1 MTEEQPKK
9 IAEGAYGCV
18 FKPAITSQGEILSN
32 YINKIQ
38 IAKKATEKEPILGK
52 KLKQIPHY
60 RRYYAPSTQV
70 STLVLSAIDKQE
82 IKKCEV
88 LEKHPDRP
96 MVVSKIPYVGDRT
109 LGEQIEQYHTNLPT
123 TTLSQYKSFQTH
135 LEIAINHLLQ
145 DSIRIVHNDIKQN
158 NIMYDDILHC
168 PILIDFGLSFCVDDL
183 QTPDQIKQ
191 ALEIYSEQYPSSSI
205 DIIILGKLVNKP
217 NWSNPN
223 EKLVLQEIYE
233 IVDRV
238 YETNPVYQT
247 VKTIIGSE
255 KTKQYKTKKKQYYT
269 KIAEKQKK
277 KTILQFVEALLENW
291 DTWDKYSLYVMLFRK
306 ITQESTNQST
316 NQSTNKTTNKTTNET
331 DPLEKQ
337 TQEYIQEL
345 IKRILNP

>member
-88 LEKHPDRP
+88 LEKHPDKP

-168 PILIDFGLSFCVDDL
+168 PILIDFGLSYCVDDL
-183 QTPDQIKQ
+183 QTPEQI
-191 ALEIYSEQYPSSSI
+191 
-205 DIIILGKLVNKP
+205 
-217 NWSNPN
+217 PN
-223 EKLVLQEIYE
+223 EIFLPIY
-233 IVDRV
+233 
-238 YETNPVYQT
+238 YN
-247 VKTIIGSE
+247 
-255 KTKQYKTKKKQYYT
+255 
-269 KIAEKQKK
+269 
-277 KTILQFVEALLENW
+277 F
-291 DTWDKYSLYVMLFRK
+291 
-306 ITQESTNQST
+306 
-316 NQSTNKTTNKTTNET
+316 
-331 DPLEKQ
+331 
-337 TQEYIQEL
+337 
-345 IKRILNP
+345 

>member
-1 MTEEQPKK
+1 MKEEQPKK

-183 QTPDQIKQ
+183 QTPEQIQQ

-217 NWSNPN
+217 NWSSPN

-233 IVDRV
+233 IIDRV

-247 VKTIIGSE
+247 VNTIIGSE

-306 ITQESTNQST
+306 ITNQTTNQTTNETT
-316 NQSTNKTTNKTTNET
+316 NQTTNET

-345 IKRILNP
+345 IKRIIG